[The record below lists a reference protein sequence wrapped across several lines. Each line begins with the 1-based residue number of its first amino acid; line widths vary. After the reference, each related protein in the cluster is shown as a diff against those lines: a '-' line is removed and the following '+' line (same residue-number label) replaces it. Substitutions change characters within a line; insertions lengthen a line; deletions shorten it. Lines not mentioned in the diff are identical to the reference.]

1 MVLGWANSVSAI
13 FASSGGSQLEK
24 LSDVH
29 LQAGTPAE
37 TLIIITGERAML
49 EYLTQPIRDS
59 FRSTFR

>member
-1 MVLGWANSVSAI
+1 VA
-13 FASSGGSQLEK
+13 QLEK

>member
-1 MVLGWANSVSAI
+1 VA
-13 FASSGGSQLEK
+13 QLEK

-37 TLIIITGERAML
+37 TLIVTGERTML

-59 FRSTFR
+59 FRSAFREQ